1 MNTTIQLLYNK
12 SINNLLLVCLLSSSI
27 NGISVS
33 STFNGY
39 EELGSCLIGT
49 GIIKLAV
56 ITPS

>member
-1 MNTTIQLLYNK
+1 MQLLYNNN
-12 SINNLLLVCLLSSSI
+12 INNNLLLVCLLSSSI